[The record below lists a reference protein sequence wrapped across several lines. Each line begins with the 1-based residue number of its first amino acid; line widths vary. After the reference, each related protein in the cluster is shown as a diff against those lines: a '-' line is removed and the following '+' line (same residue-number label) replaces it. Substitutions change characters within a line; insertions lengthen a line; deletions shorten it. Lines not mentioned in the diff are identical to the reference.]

1 MTVGGRRSGLIVPE
15 RIDDVFDTTGSLHAI
30 AVLRIVLGPITVIH
44 LWPDVTAAWDGV
56 SYLDHFNEPWFA
68 GLPVAP
74 AWIQYALVHVGVGA
88 AAAMTVGWHVRV
100 AAPLTAVC
108 VTANLLLD
116 QTHFRHNRAFL
127 VFLLW
132 TVAFSG
138 DAARIRSGFGSLWPV
153 WTMRVLASSVYFA
166 SGFSKLI
173 DPDWVGGLVLWDRSV
188 RYQEAVT
195 RRVPG
200 VAGEWLVEIV
210 TTRWI
215 HAVTSPVAVAVEL
228 FIAFG
233 LWFTRTRIAAVWV
246 AVFFHLSIEVSASVE
261 VFSVAAVAALVIWTT
276 PTVRDRVVTTPNPAW
291 IARLDW
297 LARFD
302 IRPGDDWALIDRD
315 GRRVTGRDARWRI
328 AARLPATFMIAAPV
342 TAVASRRRRRSDSS
356 VR

>member
-1 MTVGGRRSGLIVPE
+1 MTFGNRRAELIVPE
-15 RIDDVFDTTGSLHAI
+15 RLDDVFDTPGSLHAI
-30 AVLRIVLGPITVIH
+30 AVLRIVLGPIAIIH

-74 AWIQYALVHVGVGA
+74 GWVQYALVHVGVTA
-88 AAAMTVGWHVRV
+88 AAAMTVGWRTRI
-100 AAPLTAVC
+100 AAPLTAAC

-127 VFLLW
+127 MFLLW

-138 DAARIRSGFGSLWPV
+138 NAARTQTGFGSLWPM

-188 RYQEAVT
+188 RFQDAVT
-195 RRVPG
+195 ERVPG
-200 VAGEWLVEIV
+200 VAGEWLVDVV
-210 TTRWI
+210 TTRWV
-215 HAVTSPVAVAVEL
+215 HTVTSPIAVAMEL
-228 FIAFG
+228 FIAVG

-246 AVFFHLSIEVSASVE
+246 AVFFHLSIEASASVE
-261 VFSVAAVAALVIWTT
+261 VFSIAAIAALMIWTT
-276 PTVRDRVVTTPNPAW
+276 PTVRDRVVITPKASW

-302 IRPGDDWALIDRD
+302 IRPGDDWELIDGD
-315 GRRVTGRDARWRI
+315 GRRATGRDARWRI
-328 AARLPATFMIAAPV
+328 AARLPATFMVAAPV
-342 TAVASRRRRRSDSS
+342 VAVASRRRRRSDSS